1 MWIVEWRVCSLMREV
16 WSVEWR
22 VRSVKCEVW
31 NLEGVDCEV
40 WSVRRCIMCRERGV
54 M

>member
-1 MWIVEWRVCSLMREV
+1 M
-16 WSVEWR
+16 EWR